1 MSPRA
6 SPERKRRHENWKGGG
21 GERGKRGRRTR
32 GKKKKKQRED
42 FAQHDWRQKRKN
54 HRSGSLFSLS
64 LSMDSRPPL
73 RPPLPPGVAG
83 DTAPTSTTAGT
94 TASMRCSSA
103 PASARKVGA
112 ESSTSSLL
120 PRKVAGGRLA
130 ADPASSSQQQ
140 QQPQQPQ
147 QPVFCRICLD
157 SDTEGLIAPCQC
169 RGEREGVATGKS
181 ACALARSSFFSSSSL
196 VSASLSPSLS
206 LTFFPSHSTK
216 RALDTSATS
225 SIQKKNK
232 NTGTQQYVHVACLRK
247 WQSVAGKRDGDG
259 EFFFLHWKTA
269 HSSACRLF
277 CSFPWTRGRLREV
290 FYYLG
295 RRERE
300 K

>member
-1 MSPRA
+1 M
-6 SPERKRRHENWKGGG
+6 
-21 GERGKRGRRTR
+21 
-32 GKKKKKQRED
+32 GKKEKKLWRGLTQV
-42 FAQHDWRQKRKN
+42 DWRQKKTP
-54 HRSGSLFSLS
+54 LWFSCRS
-64 LSMDSRPPL
+64 LSMDSEPPL

-83 DTAPTSTTAGT
+83 DAAPTTTAG

-112 ESSTSSLL
+112 ESSTSSL
-120 PRKVAGGRLA
+120 PRKPKVAAAGRLA
-130 ADPASSSQQQ
+130 DPVSFSQQQ
-140 QQPQQPQ
+140 QQQQPPQQV
-147 QPVFCRICLD
+147 VFCRICLD